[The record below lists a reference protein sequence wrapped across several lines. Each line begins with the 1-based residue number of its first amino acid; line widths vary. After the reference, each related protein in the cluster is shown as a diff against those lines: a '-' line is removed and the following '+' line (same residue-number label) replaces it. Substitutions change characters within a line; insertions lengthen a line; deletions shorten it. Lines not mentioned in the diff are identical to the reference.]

1 MRIRTIKPEFWR
13 SPDVSRLDIETRLL
27 FIGLWSY
34 VDDNGV
40 GADRE
45 SVIAADLFADD
56 MARDPR
62 ETLARIQRGLATLSE
77 SGMITRYTVD
87 NRDYLYI
94 SNWERH
100 QRIDKP
106 NKPRLPLPT
115 SENAEFARLS
125 RDSRDTLAPGT
136 GEQGNRGTGEQNKS
150 EVAGDDSDAA
160 NVLPLNAEI
169 IERPDV
175 EQLLDRLDEQIEAN
189 GNRKPNRNKK
199 NHDAMR
205 LLLDRDGYTPE
216 QVGFII
222 DWAQSSDF
230 WQANVL
236 SAVKLRS
243 QMTQLVAQARRDSKR
258 KPAKAEETA
267 WAVSPENTF
276 VPAWARS

>member
-1 MRIRTIKPEFWR
+1 M
-13 SPDVSRLDIETRLL
+13 SRLDIETRLM

-40 GADRE
+40 GVDRDAI
-45 SVIAADLFADD
+45 IAADLFADD

-77 SGMITRYTVD
+77 AGMITRYTVE
-87 NRDYLYI
+87 NRDYLHV
-94 SNWERH
+94 SNWEKH
-100 QRIDKP
+100 QRIDRP

-115 SENAEFARLS
+115 SENAEIATHS
-125 RDSRDTLAPGT
+125 RDSRETPATGT
-136 GEQGNRGTGEQNKS
+136 GEQRNRGTGEQNKS

-160 NVLPLNAEI
+160 NVLPLKAEI
-169 IERPDV
+169 IERTDV
-175 EQLLDRLDEQIEAN
+175 EALLDQLDQQIEAN

-216 QVGFII
+216 QVSYII
-222 DWAQSSDF
+222 DWAQASDF

-236 SAVKLRS
+236 SAAKLREKF
-243 QMTQLVAQARRDSKR
+243 TQLVAQARRDSKR
-258 KPAKAEETA
+258 KPTKAEETA
-267 WAVSPENTF
+267 WAVNPENTF
-276 VPAWARS
+276 VPAWARSQP

>member
-1 MRIRTIKPEFWR
+1 MRIRSIKPEFWR
-13 SPDVSRLDIETRLL
+13 SQDVSRLDIETRLL

-40 GADRE
+40 GVDRDAI
-45 SVIAADLFADD
+45 IAADLFADD

-77 SGMITRYTVD
+77 AGMITRYTVE
-87 NRDYLYI
+87 NRDYLHV
-94 SNWERH
+94 SNWEKH
-100 QRIDKP
+100 QRIDRP

-115 SENAEFARLS
+115 SENAEIATHS
-125 RDSRDTLAPGT
+125 RHTRETPATGT
-136 GEQGNRGTGEQNKS
+136 EEQRNRGTGEQNKS

-169 IERPDV
+169 IERPDI
-175 EQLLDRLDEQIEAN
+175 EQLLNQLDQRIEAN

-216 QVGFII
+216 QVSYII
-222 DWAQSSDF
+222 DWAQANDF

-258 KPAKAEETA
+258 KPTKAEETA

>member
-13 SPDVSRLDIETRLL
+13 SQDVSRLDIETRLL

-77 SGMITRYTVD
+77 AGMITRYTVE

-115 SENAEFARLS
+115 SENAEFATLS

-136 GEQGNRGTGEQNKS
+136 GEQGNRGT
-150 EVAGDDSDAA
+150 
-160 NVLPLNAEI
+160 
-169 IERPDV
+169 
-175 EQLLDRLDEQIEAN
+175 
-189 GNRKPNRNKK
+189 
-199 NHDAMR
+199 
-205 LLLDRDGYTPE
+205 E
-216 QVGFII
+216 QVGSRRRRFRRGERPPTQRRNHRTPRCRTAARPTRRT
-222 DWAQSSDF
+222 D
-230 WQANVL
+230 
-236 SAVKLRS
+236 RS
-243 QMTQLVAQARRDSKR
+243 ERQPETEQEQ
-258 KPAKAEETA
+258 EE
-267 WAVSPENTF
+267 P
-276 VPAWARS
+276 

>member
-1 MRIRTIKPEFWR
+1 M
-13 SPDVSRLDIETRLL
+13 SRLDIETRLL

-40 GADRE
+40 GVDRDAL
-45 SVIAADLFADD
+45 IAADLFADD
-56 MARDPR
+56 IARDPR
-62 ETLARIQRGLATLSE
+62 DTLARIQRGLATLSE
-77 SGMITRYTVD
+77 AGMITRYTVE
-87 NRDYLYI
+87 NRDYLHV
-94 SNWERH
+94 SNWEKH
-100 QRIDKP
+100 QRIDRP

-115 SENAEFARLS
+115 SENAEIATHS
-125 RDSRDTLAPGT
+125 RDSRETPATGT

-160 NVLPLNAEI
+160 NNVLELNAEI

-175 EQLLDRLDEQIEAN
+175 EALLDQLDQRIEAN
-189 GNRKPNRNKK
+189 GNRKPARNKR

-216 QVGFII
+216 QVGYII
-222 DWAQSSDF
+222 DWAQASDF

-236 SAVKLRS
+236 SAAKLREKF
-243 QMTQLVAQARRDSKR
+243 TQLVAQARRDSKR
-258 KPAKAEETA
+258 KPTKAEETA

-276 VPAWARS
+276 TPAWARN